1 MQYRS
6 NAYKVTM
13 IFPKK
18 YKGGKT
24 ISASV
29 LDAMTTEF
37 REIVASWKSGFT
49 EIPVRGEW
57 RNEKDDDSSM
67 YFLTVSTLDRVE
79 QLRNFVRKWRDPLG
93 QETMYFDYHPVHFEL
108 VID

>member
-1 MQYRS
+1 MQDQA

-18 YKGGKT
+18 DPDGKK

-29 LDAMTTEF
+29 LNAMTNEL
-37 REIVASWKSGFT
+37 REKVAEWKSGFT

-57 RNEKDDDSSM
+57 RSAKDDNNSM
-67 YFLTVSTLDRVE
+67 YFLTVSTLDQVE
-79 QLRNFVRKWRDPLG
+79 QLWSFVRKWRKPFQ
-93 QETMYFDYHPVHFEL
+93 QETMCFDYHPIHFEL
-108 VID
+108 VGD

>member
-1 MQYRS
+1 
-6 NAYKVTM
+6 M

-18 YKGGKT
+18 YKGGKA

-29 LDAMTTEF
+29 LNAMNTELCGL
-37 REIVASWKSGFT
+37 ESDFT
-49 EIPVRGEW
+49 KIPVGGEW
-57 RNEKDDDSSM
+57 RSEKDYDSSM
-67 YFLTVSTLDRVE
+67 YFITVPTLERVE
-79 QLRNFVRKWRDPLG
+79 QLRNFVKHWRSPFG

>member
-1 MQYRS
+1 MQYHA

-13 IFPKK
+13 IFPQKFPD
-18 YKGGKT
+18 GNS

-29 LDAMTTEF
+29 LNAMTTELC
-37 REIVASWKSGFT
+37 EIVAGWKSGFT

-57 RNEKDDDSSM
+57 RSEKDDDSRM
-67 YFLTVSTLDRVE
+67 YFLTVSTLERVE
-79 QLRNFVRKWRDPLG
+79 QLRNFVRKWRKPFG

-108 VID
+108 VSD